1 VSQPVITASL
11 VYFLS
16 SRPGA
21 LALVEDALSR
31 GLAVSMIRQGLLY
44 RVRIMDGRGL

>member
-1 VSQPVITASL
+1 MSQPVITASL

-31 GLAVSMIRQGLLY
+31 GLAVSMVRQGYTY
-44 RVRIMDGRGL
+44 RVRVMDGSGL